1 MPLGVSRR
9 GGRYLGST
17 GIDENEEVGVTKTL
31 EIIEGLQYNML
42 SNVTGFP
49 RRNRSEERR
58 VGKEC

>member
-49 RRNRSEERR
+49 RRN
-58 VGKEC
+58 VV